1 MRHRLSP
8 SNLKLATECMYW
20 ARPDVIYDDQPTG
33 KKARIG
39 TLVHR
44 MAEAIAI
51 PTAVT
56 KAHTEDLDEVAEAL
70 SIVNGPLTGWIEA
83 WRSEDVPRHVE
94 LSLRYDV
101 ETGVSRKYPR
111 RGADGYERPLM
122 TEMGGEMD
130 LVRELDP
137 ETGEI
142 IDLKTGDPRWFAES
156 QLFAYGVIGRAFFGW
171 KKVRVAFLRALKT
184 KVSMTPWVELDED
197 ALDEQAGKM
206 RRMLRLLPD
215 ARPQPGEHCWLC
227 DARKAGVCPAHHEV
241 NEDEREE
248 AFAF

>member
-8 SNLKLATECMYW
+8 SKLKLAEACMYW

-44 MAEAIAI
+44 MAEAIAA
-51 PTAVT
+51 PETVT

-70 SIVNGPLTGWIEA
+70 SIVNGPLKGWLET

-94 LSLRYDV
+94 VSLRYDV
-101 ETGVSRKYPR
+101 ETGAVRSYPR
-111 RGADGYERPLM
+111 RGKPGYERPGM

-130 LVRELDP
+130 LVRCFGDV
-137 ETGEI
+137 GEI
-142 IDLKTGDPRWFAES
+142 VDLKTGDPRWFADS
-156 QLFAYGVIGRAFFGW
+156 QLFSYGVMGAAFFGW
-171 KKVRVAFLRALKT
+171 KRVRVAFLRALKT
-184 KVSMTPWVELDED
+184 KVSMTPWVELDTD

-206 RRMLRLLPD
+206 RRMLRVLPT
-215 ARPQPGEHCWLC
+215 APPQPGEHCWLC

-241 NEDEREE
+241 TEDDREE